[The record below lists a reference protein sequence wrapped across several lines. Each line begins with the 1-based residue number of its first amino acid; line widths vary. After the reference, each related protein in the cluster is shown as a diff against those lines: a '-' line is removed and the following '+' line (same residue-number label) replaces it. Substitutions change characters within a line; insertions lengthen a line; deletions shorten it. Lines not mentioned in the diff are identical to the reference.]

1 MARVLRRTKGVYMKI
16 MENNMDKNPELACY
30 NGVMCSKRN
39 TKVLKFHTMMKRKKR
54 TFLKS
59 HTNKITV
66 LKTFNT
72 LWTKCKSFFFTS
84 KLSCLI
90 FAELIWIL
98 LSASSS
104 WYLHYFLSKANLK
117 SFVIAL
123 FPTIS
128 LLVFSSNVYIVHWLA
143 ENNRITF
150 WLGFEYSIQV

>member
-72 LWTKCKSFFFTS
+72 L
-84 KLSCLI
+84 
-90 FAELIWIL
+90 
-98 LSASSS
+98 
-104 WYLHYFLSKANLK
+104 
-117 SFVIAL
+117 
-123 FPTIS
+123 
-128 LLVFSSNVYIVHWLA
+128 
-143 ENNRITF
+143 
-150 WLGFEYSIQV
+150 